1 MRFFKL
7 LCMLSVISV
16 VVWAVLFCIE
26 NGKADFVKVNNTGEE
41 AADEIPEQKPSLQGV
56 WLSYTEIGDLVQG
69 NSAEQYREKITEMME
84 KFSVTG
90 INTVFYH
97 GRAFCDSLYYSDI
110 FPASKNLSQE
120 AVSGLSYDPL
130 EELLNISK
138 QYGIRVHLW
147 LNPYRVSYNSDLKKI
162 PDNSPAK
169 KLYEQNRATLIIC
182 DMGIF
187 LNPACSEARSLV
199 LAGIREALD
208 KYELDGVHFDDYF
221 YPSAEELGDGEMY
234 KQYKKQGGRL
244 TLAQWRRENVNS
256 LVSSVYAL
264 VKSYSQAMIFS
275 ISPAADIEKC
285 TDVFYAD
292 VRKWATAEG
301 YVDYLIPQIYFGFE
315 NSTAPFNDVVREWER
330 LASGGCVRLACGL
343 GAYKCGSKDENAG
356 RGASEWIE
364 NRDILARQYEALQK
378 SGSWQGFVLFSYS
391 YCYGDNVNEN
401 SNMEIK
407 NLENM
412 IK

>member
-1 MRFFKL
+1 MRFLKL
-7 LCMLSVISV
+7 LFPVTVIFFIVWTIAFFSGDSEIIPKGVNEDDGVNGGESVEV
-16 VVWAVLFCIE
+16 E
-26 NGKADFVKVNNTGEE
+26 
-41 AADEIPEQKPSLQGV
+41 PLQGV

-69 NSAEQYREKITEMME
+69 NAVEEYRDKVTEMME

-110 FPASKNLSQE
+110 FPASKALCVNT
-120 AVSGLSYDPL
+120 VSELTFDPL
-130 EELLNISK
+130 REFLDIAK
-138 QYGIRVHLW
+138 KYGVRVHLW
-147 LNPYRVSYNSDLKKI
+147 LNPYRISYNSDYSKL
-162 PDNSPAK
+162 PDKSPAK
-169 KLYEQNRATLIIC
+169 TLYEQNKASLIIC
-182 DMGIF
+182 DKGIF

-199 LAGIREALD
+199 LKGIKEALD
-208 KYELDGVHFDDYF
+208 NYDLDGVHFDDYF

-234 KQYKKQGGRL
+234 KQYKKQGGSL

-264 VKSYSQAMIFS
+264 VKSHSQAMLFS

-292 VRKWATAEG
+292 VRKWATTEG

-356 RGASEWIE
+356 EGAKEWIE
-364 NRDILARQYEALQK
+364 NRNILARQYEVLQK
-378 SGSWQGFVLFSYS
+378 SGLWHGFVLFSYS
-391 YCYGDNVNEN
+391 YCYGDNVNEI
-401 SNMEIK
+401 SKIEIK
-407 NLENM
+407 NLANM
-412 IK
+412 VK